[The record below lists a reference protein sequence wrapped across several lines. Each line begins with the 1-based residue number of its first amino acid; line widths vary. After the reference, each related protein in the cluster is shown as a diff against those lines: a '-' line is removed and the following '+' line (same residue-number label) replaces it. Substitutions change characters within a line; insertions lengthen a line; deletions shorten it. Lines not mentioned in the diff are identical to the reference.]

1 MLLQRKFFLT
11 YFFGSVFAI
20 FFLHRCFNHN
30 ASTFM
35 RNRFI
40 ALCLFVFF
48 TTSLFAQDQLSQN
61 RTEKLYQRGVDL
73 VNHSNYGAARA
84 VFTEFLSLASPSDS
98 RRGEAEYYV
107 AFSALSLGHKDGEKL
122 IDGFIEN
129 NPSSPRAST
138 AYYDLATFFYAEGNY
153 TKASQYFKKV
163 NFPALT
169 ADQQSQGHF
178 KWGYSYFNQKK
189 LEEALEQFNFV
200 KRLSNAYSP
209 AASYYAGFIEYSKS
223 QFDEALFD
231 LKKAE
236 SNSSYSK
243 IVPYLIA
250 NIYYKQGRYD
260 TLIEYANS
268 LKGKDVSNTS
278 EIAMLVAEAQYFKG
292 DFKNAI
298 ASYQK
303 YFESNAKAE
312 TGLLF
317 RAGYANYAA
326 GNTEKGIEY
335 LDKAAATKD
344 TVSYYASYYLGI
356 LYLKQG
362 NKPYALN
369 AFDYAKKNPKDKKLA
384 EEGSFQFAKVS
395 YDAGKPDQAI
405 NEFERFVTTYPSST
419 HSDEVRNLL
428 AQAYVNGNNFNK
440 AIEYI
445 EALPSR
451 NPIINQGYQKA
462 TYLKGAELFNKNQY
476 PEAVQYF
483 NKSLEYP
490 IDQNY
495 VALASFWNGEAYSIG
510 KKYEEAITNYLRVVG
525 LGTSVDPEIL
535 LKTRYGLGYA
545 HFNLESYDKA
555 LFSFKEFVNKGSK
568 STVNYADGMIRLADC
583 YYVSKQYDEALA
595 QYNRSKAMGSSDND
609 YVLLQSGMIYG
620 IQRKYSEAR
629 NQFTE
634 LIKNYT
640 KSQYR
645 AEAMYQRGQFEIE
658 QGNYQAAIDAFT
670 QLIREGGNTKFLPY
684 AFIRRGASAFNL
696 KQYDKT
702 VADYQ
707 AVIQQFPNHPAAQ
720 EALLP
725 LQEALGLAGR
735 SGEFDK
741 SMDII
746 RKANPTNPG
755 LEGLEYETAKNVYF
769 DQQYQKAIVSLNNF
783 LTTYP
788 QTTKAQEARYYLAE
802 SHYRLRDY
810 EKALAL
816 YNELANDNTFSMGS
830 KVVSRIA
837 EIEFKT
843 GKYKEGIVSF
853 HKLEKLATNKK
864 DQYNAWSG
872 LMETHFLLAQYDSAD
887 VYARIILE
895 KGNINAGA
903 QNKASLYL
911 GKTAMARGDYETAK
925 DEFLNTLN
933 AARDEYGAEA
943 KYSLAQIF
951 AAKKEYKQSNETLMS
966 LNTDFAAYESWVGK
980 SYLLL
985 ADNFMAMDDIF
996 QTRATLQ
1003 SLIDNFPLQAVKDE
1017 AKRKMQLLDQQ
1028 QLDKQPKVETDT
1040 TETNR

>member
-1 MLLQRKFFLT
+1 M
-11 YFFGSVFAI
+11 
-20 FFLHRCFNHN
+20 
-30 ASTFM
+30 
-35 RNRFI
+35 NRYI
-40 ALCLFVFF
+40 ALCFVVFF
-48 TTSLFAQDQLSQN
+48 SAHVFAQDQLSQN
-61 RTEKLYQRGVDL
+61 KTEKLYQRGVDL
-73 VNHSNYGAARA
+73 VNHSNFGAAREA
-84 VFTEFLSLASPSDS
+84 FTEFLSLSSPTDS

-107 AFSALSLGHKDGEKL
+107 AFCALNLGHKDGERL
-122 IDGFIEN
+122 IDDFIDH

-138 AYYDLATFFYAEGNY
+138 AFYDLATFFYGEANY
-153 TKASQYFKKV
+153 TKASQYYKKV

-189 LEEALEQFNFV
+189 LDEALEQFNFV
-200 KRLSNAYSP
+200 KRQSNAYAP

-223 QFDEALFD
+223 QFEEALFD

-236 SNSSYSK
+236 SSPSYAS

-260 TLIEYANS
+260 TLIDYANT

-278 EIAMLVAEAQYFKG
+278 DIAMLVAEAQYFKG

-298 ASYQK
+298 QSYQK
-303 YFESNAKAE
+303 YFESNGKTE

-335 LDKAAATKD
+335 LDKAAAAKD

-369 AFDYAKKNPKDKKLA
+369 AFDYAKKNPKDSKLA
-384 EEGSFQFAKVS
+384 EESSFQFAKVS

-405 NEFERFVTTYPSST
+405 NEFERFVTTYPSSVHT
-419 HSDEVRNLL
+419 SEVKELL

-451 NPIINQGYQKA
+451 SPVLNQGYQKA
-462 TYLKGAELFNKNQY
+462 TYLKGAELFNKNEY

-483 NKSLEYP
+483 NKSLEFP
-490 IDQNY
+490 IDPNY
-495 VALASFWNGEAYSIG
+495 VALASFWNGETYSIG
-510 KKYEEAITNYLRVVG
+510 KKYEEAATNYLRVIG
-525 LGTSVDPEIL
+525 LGASVDPEIL
-535 LKTRYGLGYA
+535 VKTRYGLGYA
-545 HFNLESYDKA
+545 HFNLQNYDKA
-555 LFSFKEFVNKGSK
+555 LFSFKEFVNKGNK
-568 STVNYADGMIRLADC
+568 STANYADGIIRLGDC

-595 QYNRSKAMGSSDND
+595 QYNKAKAFGSVDND
-609 YVLLQSGMIYG
+609 YVLMQSAVIYG
-620 IQRKYSEAR
+620 IQRKYTEAR
-629 NQFTE
+629 NQFAE
-634 LIKNYT
+634 LVKSYP

-645 AEAMYQRGQFEIE
+645 AEAMFQRGQFEIE
-658 QGNYQAAIDAFT
+658 QGNYQAAVDAFT
-670 QLIREGGNTKFLPY
+670 QLIRDGGNSKFLPY
-684 AFIRRGASAFNL
+684 AFIRRGAASFNL

-702 VADYQ
+702 ISDYQ

-725 LQEALGLAGR
+725 LQEALNTAGR
-735 SGEFDK
+735 SSEFDK
-741 SMDII
+741 YIALVE
-746 RKANPTNPG
+746 KANPNNSS
-755 LEGLEYETAKNVYF
+755 LEGLKYETAKNIYF
-769 DQQYQKAIVSLNNF
+769 DQQYEKAIVSLNNF
-783 LTTYP
+783 LTSYP
-788 QTTKAQEARYYLAE
+788 QTTKVQEAKYYIAE
-802 SHYRLRDY
+802 SHYRLREYD
-810 EKALAL
+810 KAMII
-816 YNELANDNTFSMGS
+816 YKELNNDMTFAMGS
-830 KVVSRIA
+830 KVVARIA

-843 GKYKEGIVSF
+843 GKYSDGIASY
-853 HKLEKLATNKK
+853 HRLEKLATNKK
-864 DQYNAWSG
+864 EQYNAWSG
-872 LMETHFLLAQYDSAD
+872 LMETFYLLTQYDSAD

-895 KGNINAGA
+895 RGNINAGA

-911 GKTAMARGDYETAK
+911 GKTAMARGDYEGAK

-943 KYSLAQIF
+943 KYLVAQIF
-951 AAKKEYKQSNETLMS
+951 TTKKEYKQSNETLMS
-966 LNTDFAAYESWVGK
+966 LNNDFAAYENWVGK

-985 ADNFMAMDDIF
+985 ADNFIAMEDVF
-996 QTRATLQ
+996 QARATLQ
-1003 SLIDNFPLQAVKDE
+1003 SLIDHFPQQAVKDE
-1017 AKRKMQLLDQQ
+1017 AKKKLMQLDQQ
-1028 QLDKQPKVETDT
+1028 EADKQKKIEADT
-1040 TETNR
+1040 TDNNR